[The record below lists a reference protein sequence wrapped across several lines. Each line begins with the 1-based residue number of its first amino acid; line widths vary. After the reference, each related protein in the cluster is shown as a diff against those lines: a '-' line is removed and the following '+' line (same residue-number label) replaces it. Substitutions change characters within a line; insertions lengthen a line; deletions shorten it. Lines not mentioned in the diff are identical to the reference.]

1 MAGVLNKI
9 IEGDKVIR
17 DKLVS
22 IDNKLGFV
30 VQYQDQQDAIAKQEQ
45 KIKKDQLQAL
55 KRKKAD
61 KQTTFEKVFGV
72 KEKKDAKGNGGIL
85 GMLTG
90 PLSSAL
96 GAIGSVLILK
106 ALGIAAIGG
115 ALVAYIASEDFR
127 KFINNNILAP
137 IGNFIKDQLPI
148 LMNNLKNNV
157 FESAGETIRRHT
169 PFNVRSDT
177 EETTEKIALTIEQV
191 QKAKSKQERKV
202 DNDTIRHTRGE
213 ITEEELNETKETQD
227 ALEKIAEVQSN
238 LFNIQNDI
246 EKQDQL
252 IINFK
257 KNHNPKQSG
266 YQEHLDW
273 LVEKFETLNETF
285 EKQEKFLIDYIDKNE
300 DAKSVLMSVGDDPI
314 KRQKGGFIVP
324 GNTTGDS
331 FPAMLPEGSLVLNRN
346 AVPHFQKGGM
356 VPTLLEPREQVLYPG
371 NFGMRE
377 VMLNKAFPRFQTG
390 GIVYTEGHPDTGP
403 GYTMEGKDAHNRP
416 VVLSE
421 PAAKAFLKTIM
432 ESDGA
437 VKTSDVTSSTRTR
450 AKNDSLPG
458 SAKNSNHL
466 KGNALDIH
474 GTSKPW
480 LKANGL
486 SYGWKNLVYSGHDGH
501 FDFVGGGAGL
511 TPAAGDGKEASA
523 DPNNSTQG
531 GAKTNII
538 DGIMNGFGVAGQAI
552 GAVYEAFMEVFG
564 EDLGA
569 LFDFSGGDDGGGGGN
584 TSAVTGSANGSM
596 LEGAKKLMEAGVPKI
611 GAAYLAGN
619 IQQESSWNGQRD
631 WGQVMGDGTSRNGGL
646 VSWASWADDPARLG
660 KIEKHLGKDIKDAD
674 DGEQIGAMLWEMK
687 NDYPD
692 QYRVFMDPNA
702 SEAQLQDASYEYWRY
717 GHEGPRFEFAE
728 QVRQQLQTGGMVG
741 NVSSMSGS
749 YSSSLSAKS
758 EEQFIEKLATS
769 VTPVI
774 NLVPAYDTANTT
786 VGSTE
791 NQTTPPTL
799 SAYPNNNVALD
810 LRNRVS
816 INTAFS

>member
-22 IDNKLGFV
+22 IDNKLGFI
-30 VQYQDQQDAIAKQEQ
+30 VQYQDQQDAIAKKEQ
-45 KIKKDQLQAL
+45 KTKKDQLQAL
-55 KRKKAD
+55 KRQKAD
-61 KQTTFEKVFGV
+61 KRTTFEKVFGV

-90 PLSSAL
+90 PLSGAL

-127 KFINNNILAP
+127 KFINNNILVP
-137 IGNFIKDQLPI
+137 IGNFIKEQLPI
-148 LMNNLKNNV
+148 LMDGLKDHV
-157 FESAGETIRRHT
+157 FKEAGETIRKHT
-169 PFNVRSDT
+169 PFNPRSNT
-177 EETTEKIALTIEQV
+177 EETSEKIALTIEQA
-191 QKAKSKQERKV
+191 QKAKNQHQRKL
-202 DNDTIRHTRGE
+202 DKDIIRHTKGE

-227 ALEKIAEVQSN
+227 ALEKIAEVQSQ
-238 LFNIQNDI
+238 LFDLQNNI
-246 EKQDQL
+246 EKESQA
-252 IINFK
+252 IETFK
-257 KNHNPKQSG
+257 KNNDTSRGLPKRVLEGMERALQTN
-266 YQEHLDW
+266 QE
-273 LVEKFETLNETF
+273 NF
-285 EKQEKFLIDYIDKNE
+285 EKQEKFLMDYIDKNE
-300 DAKSVLMSVGDDPI
+300 DAKRVLMRWGDDPI

-390 GIVYTEGHPDTGP
+390 GIVHTEGHRDTGP
-403 GYTMEGKDAHNRP
+403 GYTMEGKDAHGRP

-432 ESDGA
+432 DSDGA

-466 KGNALDIH
+466 YGNALDIH

-480 LKANGL
+480 LKSNGL

-501 FDFVGGGAGL
+501 FDFVGGGAKL
-511 TPAAGDGKEASA
+511 TPGDGKEVSA
-523 DPNNSTQG
+523 DPNNSSQG

-538 DGIMNGFGVAGQAI
+538 DGIMNGLGTAGQAI

-564 EDLGA
+564 EDLGN
-569 LFDFSGGDDGGGGGN
+569 LFNFGGGDDGGGGGN
-584 TSAVTGSANGSM
+584 TTAVTGSANGSM

-660 KIEKHLGKDIKDAD
+660 KIEKHLGKNIKDAD

-702 SEAQLQDASYEYWRY
+702 SEAQLQDASYKYWGY
-717 GHEGPRFEFAE
+717 GHEGPRFEYAE
-728 QVRQQLQTGGMVG
+728 QVRQQLQKGGMVG
-741 NVSSMSGS
+741 NVSSMSGN

-758 EEQFIEKLATS
+758 EEQFIEKLASS

-816 INTAFS
+816 INTSFS